1 MASTTVCSC
10 DSAKAARTEEGA
22 VTHYEYLCSACSKK
36 FSIVLTLEKGQV
48 KCPKCSS
55 TKIEQ
60 QRAAFYAT
68 TSKKS

>member
-1 MASTTVCSC
+1 
-10 DSAKAARTEEGA
+10 

-60 QRAAFYAT
+60 QWAAFYAT